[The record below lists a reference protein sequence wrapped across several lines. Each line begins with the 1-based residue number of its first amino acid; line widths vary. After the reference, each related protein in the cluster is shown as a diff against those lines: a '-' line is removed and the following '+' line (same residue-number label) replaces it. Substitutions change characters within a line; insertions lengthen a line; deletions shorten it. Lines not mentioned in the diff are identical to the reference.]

1 MPIKIPEVQN
11 INTDVGASSLR
22 LSLGVAQ
29 QQANALG
36 GLAAPIGAAGDMLF
50 SMAQKIQEADNLKN
64 ISEAELSFD
73 EQSAKYI
80 AGLQGD
86 YNEDTWVPG
95 ATEMTK
101 NMRKVFDEQNLSPS
115 AKQRL
120 GAKLDRKESALLLRV
135 GSLAAQQ
142 ITERANEASLL
153 GMEVAAEA
161 GDQFSYDEIVDG
173 RVTAG
178 ISSPEEADTLKREG
192 GKKIRTAELMGLAGN
207 APHEDL
213 KQEIKAGDW
222 DDVSESA
229 RSQALY
235 KSKVA
240 DNELKREFYDDL
252 NFAMTQNPPEVP
264 SHDQVMTWIDSGQ
277 MSKRDATGLLK
288 RINAT
293 SPIEFNAPEFQAIV
307 SEIGDYVPG
316 SDDEAKEHL
325 TTLSKRIALSEFSS
339 EKKSRLITKLISAME
354 GGNQK
359 ASGRVQTAARDRIE
373 HYSDQGDY
381 GLEWDDEGN
390 LTPESIIKDGNA
402 KAILYDQLDAWFEE
416 NPEAGFEDGVK
427 AADQIVTGTAEL
439 AGAKSLSVSQFHEV
453 AKEDGGDGDG
463 LPQFELGKG
472 ALNSPL
478 LGLPI
483 WHDLNTE

>member
-36 GLAAPIGAAGDMLF
+36 GLAAPIGVAGDMLF

-95 ATEMTK
+95 ATEMSK
-101 NMRKVFDEQNLSPS
+101 NMRKTFDEQNLSPS

-120 GAKLDRKESALLLRV
+120 GAKLDRKESALLIRV

-207 APHEDL
+207 ANHEDL

-277 MSKRDATGLLK
+277 ISKRDATGLLK

-293 SPIEFNAPEFQAIV
+293 SPIEFNAPEFQSIV
-307 SEIGDYVPG
+307 SDIGD
-316 SDDEAKEHL
+316 
-325 TTLSKRIALSEFSS
+325 
-339 EKKSRLITKLISAME
+339 
-354 GGNQK
+354 
-359 ASGRVQTAARDRIE
+359 
-373 HYSDQGDY
+373 
-381 GLEWDDEGN
+381 
-390 LTPESIIKDGNA
+390 
-402 KAILYDQLDAWFEE
+402 
-416 NPEAGFEDGVK
+416 
-427 AADQIVTGTAEL
+427 
-439 AGAKSLSVSQFHEV
+439 
-453 AKEDGGDGDG
+453 
-463 LPQFELGKG
+463 
-472 ALNSPL
+472 
-478 LGLPI
+478 
-483 WHDLNTE
+483 

>member
-235 KSKVA
+235 
-240 DNELKREFYDDL
+240 
-252 NFAMTQNPPEVP
+252 
-264 SHDQVMTWIDSGQ
+264 
-277 MSKRDATGLLK
+277 
-288 RINAT
+288 
-293 SPIEFNAPEFQAIV
+293 
-307 SEIGDYVPG
+307 
-316 SDDEAKEHL
+316 
-325 TTLSKRIALSEFSS
+325 LS
-339 EKKSRLITKLISAME
+339 LIHI
-354 GGNQK
+354 
-359 ASGRVQTAARDRIE
+359 
-373 HYSDQGDY
+373 
-381 GLEWDDEGN
+381 
-390 LTPESIIKDGNA
+390 
-402 KAILYDQLDAWFEE
+402 
-416 NPEAGFEDGVK
+416 
-427 AADQIVTGTAEL
+427 
-439 AGAKSLSVSQFHEV
+439 
-453 AKEDGGDGDG
+453 
-463 LPQFELGKG
+463 
-472 ALNSPL
+472 
-478 LGLPI
+478 
-483 WHDLNTE
+483 